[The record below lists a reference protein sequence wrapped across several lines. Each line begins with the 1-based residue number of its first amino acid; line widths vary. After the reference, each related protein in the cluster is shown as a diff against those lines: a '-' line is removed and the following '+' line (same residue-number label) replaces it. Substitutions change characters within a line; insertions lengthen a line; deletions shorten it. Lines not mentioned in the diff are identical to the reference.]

1 MARRNDDG
9 EVKRRWIVAVV
20 LAGLIVVFGP
30 RPRPEADARRLARV
44 AEAAAAGRPESA
56 LAALE
61 AALRFEPAL
70 ASLHVAAAR
79 FAAQAADPARA
90 AEHLAAAPPTAR
102 QTLGDTC
109 LETWA
114 RQATHGIAAVDYGI
128 LCSGTAPDQP
138 RWEASI
144 LTDAEMARAIEE
156 LEAWLAANPED
167 LSAWEALAGLT
178 ALTDAEA
185 LQDVVLRAYRVFPLG
200 SATLDG
206 LLRLAPARQPG
217 LAPAERAARIGE
229 LFAAQ
234 ERWALA
240 GTSLEQALAREASFP
255 RAMALLGLAQTRL
268 GLDGLPRVTQAAA
281 TAPTDPVVRFL
292 VGQYWLSRG
301 DSETAAR
308 QLAYARS
315 LDPADP
321 GITAALAA
329 ALAASGRYAE
339 AAEAYLEAARSEGTD
354 ASFWLLLAE
363 FSVRNEFQVEELG
376 LPAAR
381 NAVALAEDAPSF
393 SALGLALHLAGD
405 PRSGERALQ
414 RSLALDPADPG
425 AWYRYG
431 LILLDLGRA
440 PEARRALAAARS
452 LDSHGTIGELARRS
466 LESAGAP

>member
-1 MARRNDDG
+1 MAQRSDDG
-9 EVKRRWIVAVV
+9 EVNRRSIVAVV

-30 RPRPEADARRLARV
+30 RPQPEGVARRLAGV
-44 AEAAAAGRPESA
+44 AEAASAGEPEAA

-61 AALRFEPAL
+61 QTLRFEPAL

-102 QTLGDTC
+102 ETLGDAC
-109 LETWA
+109 LEAWV
-114 RQATHGIAAVDYGI
+114 RRATSGIAAVDYGL
-128 LCSGTAPDQP
+128 LCSATAPDQP
-138 RWEASI
+138 RWETSI
-144 LTDAEMARAIEE
+144 LTEADLARAIAD
-156 LEAWLAANPED
+156 LEARLATDPDD
-167 LSAWEALAGLT
+167 LSAWEALAGLK

-185 LQDVVLRAYRVFPLG
+185 LQDVVLRAYRVFPQG
-200 SATLDG
+200 SPTLDG
-206 LLRLAPARQPG
+206 LLRLAPPRQPD
-217 LAPAERAARIGE
+217 LAAAERAARIGE

-234 ERWALA
+234 ERWGLA
-240 GTSLEQALAREASFP
+240 GTSLEYALAREPSFP
-255 RAMALLGLAQTRL
+255 QAMALLGLAQTRL

-281 TAPTDPVVRFL
+281 LAPDDPLVRFL
-292 VGQYWLSRG
+292 VGQYWLTRG
-301 DSETAAR
+301 DSEAAAR

-315 LDPADP
+315 LDSADP
-321 GITAALAA
+321 AITAALAA

-381 NAVALAEDAPSF
+381 NAAALAADAPSF

-440 PEARRALAAARS
+440 PEARRALAAAES
-452 LDSHGTIGELARRS
+452 LDAQGTIGELARRS